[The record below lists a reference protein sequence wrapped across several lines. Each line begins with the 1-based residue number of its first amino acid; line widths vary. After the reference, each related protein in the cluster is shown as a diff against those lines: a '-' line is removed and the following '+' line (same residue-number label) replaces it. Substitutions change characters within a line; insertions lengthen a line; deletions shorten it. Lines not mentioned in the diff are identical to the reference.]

1 MELDERLDLLRRLSE
16 VTGVSGDEHRVAK
29 LVKAELEGVADKIE
43 FDNLGSLIA
52 RVNGQVGEPVV
63 SFSAHMDEV
72 GFLVARI
79 EKNGYVRLHPVGGW
93 WGHVVLAHEWTVITR
108 EGKELIGVTG
118 AQPPHGMPA
127 EARNKVMEIKDMY
140 LDLGVKDK
148 EAVEALGIR
157 VGDPIVPLQK
167 FRVLNDGE
175 ALLGKAWDDRA
186 SVAVGIEVIKRL
198 KKEGGHKA
206 NVAFV
211 ASVQEEVGL
220 RGAKTSTHLVKP
232 DISFGVDVTMSYDL
246 PGSPDNP
253 TKLGSGVALS
263 VMDGS
268 VIAHRGFFDFVE
280 KVAKEKG
287 ITYTYDLL
295 TAGGTDSGEI
305 HKYGDGVVNMTV
317 SLPCRYFHSHVSIVN
332 RKDVDAAIDLLV
344 EVIKAI
350 DKKTLADLKAT
361 KHQ

>member
-1 MELDERLDLLRRLSE
+1 MSLDKRLDLLKRLSE

-29 LVKAELEGVADKIE
+29 LVKEELTPVADRIE
-43 FDNLGSLIA
+43 LDNLGSVISWLD
-52 RVNGQVGEPVV
+52 GKEGEPTI

-72 GFLVARI
+72 GFLVGRI
-79 EKNGYVRLHPVGGW
+79 EKNGYIRLHPVGGW

-108 EGKELIGVTG
+108 EGKEFIGVTG

-148 EAVEALGIR
+148 EAVEKLGIR
-157 VGDPIVPLQK
+157 VGDPIVPLQQ

-175 ALLGKAWDDRA
+175 ALLGKAWDDRV
-186 SVAVGIEVIKRL
+186 SVAVGIEALKRL
-198 KKEGGHKA
+198 KAEGHKA

-280 KVAKEKG
+280 KIAKEKG

-305 HKYGDGVVNMTV
+305 HKYGNGVINMTV

-332 RKDVDAAIDLLV
+332 RKDVDAAIDLIV
-344 EVIKAI
+344 EVTKAI
-350 DKKTLADLKAT
+350 DKKVLAELKLT
-361 KHQ
+361 KFE

>member
-1 MELDERLDLLRRLSE
+1 MVLDERLDLLKRLSE

-29 LVKAELEGVADKIE
+29 LVKGELDPVADRIE

-52 RVNGQVGEPVV
+52 FLDGENGQPTV

-72 GFLVARI
+72 GFLVGRI
-79 EKNGYVRLHPVGGW
+79 EKNGYIRLHPVGGW

-108 EGKELIGVTG
+108 DGREYIGVTG

-157 VGDPIVPLQK
+157 VGDPIVPLQT

-175 ALLGKAWDDRA
+175 SLLGKAWDDRV
-186 SVAVGIEVIKRL
+186 SVAVGIEVMKRL
-198 KKEGGHKA
+198 KKEGHKA

-220 RGAKTSTHLVKP
+220 RGAKTSTNLVKP
-232 DISFGVDVTMSYDL
+232 DIAFAIDVTMSYDL
-246 PGSPDNP
+246 PGSPDSP
-253 TKLGSGVALS
+253 TKLGAGVALS

-287 ITYTYDLL
+287 IRYTYDLL

-305 HKYGDGVVNMTV
+305 HKSGNGVINMTV

-332 RKDVDAAIDLLV
+332 RKDVDETINLLV
-344 EVIKAI
+344 EVVKAL
-350 DKKTLADLKAT
+350 DKETLAQLKAT
-361 KHQ
+361 KYQ

>member
-1 MELDERLDLLRRLSE
+1 MVLDERLDLLKRLSE

-29 LVKAELEGVADKIE
+29 LVKGELDTVADRIE

-52 RVNGQVGEPVV
+52 FLDGEKGQPTV

-72 GFLVARI
+72 GFLVGRI
-79 EKNGYVRLHPVGGW
+79 EKNGYIRLHPVGGW

-108 EGKELIGVTG
+108 DGREYIGVTG

-157 VGDPIVPLQK
+157 VGDPIVPLQT

-175 ALLGKAWDDRA
+175 SLLGKAWDDRV
-186 SVAVGIEVIKRL
+186 SVAVGIEVMKRL
-198 KKEGGHKA
+198 KKEGHKA

-220 RGAKTSTHLVKP
+220 RGAKTSTNLVKP
-232 DISFGVDVTMSYDL
+232 DIAFAIDVTMSYDL
-246 PGSPDNP
+246 PGSPDSP
-253 TKLGSGVALS
+253 TKLGAGVALS

-287 ITYTYDLL
+287 IRYTYDLL

-305 HKYGDGVVNMTV
+305 HKSGNGVINMTV

-332 RKDVDAAIDLLV
+332 RKDVDETINLLV
-344 EVIKAI
+344 EVVKAL
-350 DKKTLADLKAT
+350 DKETLAQLKAT
-361 KHQ
+361 KYQ

>member
-1 MELDERLDLLRRLSE
+1 MVLDERLDLLKRLSE

-29 LVKAELEGVADKIE
+29 LVKGELDPVADRIE

-52 RVNGQVGEPVV
+52 FLDGEKGQPTV

-72 GFLVARI
+72 GFLVGRI
-79 EKNGYVRLHPVGGW
+79 EKNGYIRLHPVGGW

-108 EGKELIGVTG
+108 DGREYIGVTG
-118 AQPPHGMPA
+118 AQPPHGMLA

-157 VGDPIVPLQK
+157 VGDPIVPLQT

-175 ALLGKAWDDRA
+175 SLLGKAWDDRV
-186 SVAVGIEVIKRL
+186 SVAVGIEVMKRL
-198 KKEGGHKA
+198 KKEGHKA

-220 RGAKTSTHLVKP
+220 RGAKTSTNLVKP
-232 DISFGVDVTMSYDL
+232 DIAFAIDVTMSYDL
-246 PGSPDNP
+246 PGSPDSP
-253 TKLGSGVALS
+253 TKLGAGVALS

-287 ITYTYDLL
+287 IRYTYDLL

-305 HKYGDGVVNMTV
+305 HKSGNGVINMTV

-332 RKDVDAAIDLLV
+332 RKDVDETINLLV
-344 EVIKAI
+344 EVVKAL
-350 DKKTLADLKAT
+350 DKETLAQLKAT
-361 KHQ
+361 KYQ